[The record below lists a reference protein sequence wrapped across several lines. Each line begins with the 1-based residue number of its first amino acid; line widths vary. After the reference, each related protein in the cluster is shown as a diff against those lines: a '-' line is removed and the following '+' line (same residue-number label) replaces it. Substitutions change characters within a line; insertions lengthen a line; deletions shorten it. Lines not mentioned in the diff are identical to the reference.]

1 MKPGMTR
8 DQRRA
13 AHAWKLVQDTRG
25 QGEKAAADFATHVRK
40 MPARI
45 ATAGL
50 GPALAFIEAKDQK
63 ILSTAL
69 GDWILREGKI
79 AQGPTL
85 MKAIMEGNASDLRRW
100 TEEALA
106 WLAWVK
112 RFCDAEKI
120 RGSDT

>member
-13 AHAWKLVQDTRG
+13 ANAWNLVQDARG
-25 QGEKAAADFATHVRK
+25 QGDKAATDFAGHVRK

-50 GPALAFIEAKDQK
+50 GPALAFIEAKDQR
-63 ILSTAL
+63 ILSIAL
-69 GDWILREGKI
+69 GHWVLRDGKV
-79 AQGPTL
+79 ATGPSL
-85 MKAIMEGNASDLRRW
+85 MTAIMEGNASDLRRW

-106 WLAWVK
+106 WLAWVR

-120 RGSDT
+120 KGSEP